1 MKCEVRNVKRENF
14 QTSNFSLQTFSGE
27 WRVKSVIIDQFSE
40 VSEGGAANE

>member
-27 WRVKSVIIDQFSE
+27 WRVKSVIIDQFSGIN
-40 VSEGGAANE
+40 EGDSSNE